1 VRPLSLEV
9 EGFTA
14 FRDRQSVN
22 FEELGLF
29 VIAGPTGAGKTS
41 ILDSMLFA
49 LYGQVPRMGGKQGAA
64 ELVSLGQ
71 PLARVQFEFSVQG
84 KGRYRVARRLPR
96 RGAQTATVERYEDG
110 EWITACE
117 RSGVKECNRVLQ
129 EVLGLDFDS
138 FCKAVVLPQGE
149 FHRFLKGEPAERRQV
164 LVSLL
169 GVGYFL
175 KMGELAR
182 MRQSQLAAKV
192 ERTEEILAEQ
202 YADATAEHVAD
213 LQTAAAGAA
222 DQSAAMTTALADAEG
237 HAEDVRRSAERG
249 DTLHERVTEMGA
261 IAGEL
266 VAQVEDCR
274 AAEAGKEHA
283 VGALAT
289 AAAALDQQRQ
299 AAAVAEGYVQELE
312 ATLGTVEAL
321 ATAAAAAQTLVTAAA
336 DTQAAEALLAQAEA
350 SEQAAENE
358 ARTTQAAATEAAGAV
373 ASARQ
378 AVRDAE
384 AGAQATAR
392 ARDELAH
399 MLTDAARWAGELAGG
414 RTALEARREGAQS
427 AAEVLR
433 EAREQAQQAVATH
446 DEHQRRH
453 AAARLAQGLRAGDD
467 CPVCGAVVQG
477 ATAIA
482 EDDAEALESTAAAAR
497 AATGAVDEAARAA
510 TRAETE
516 LATSAERETELM
528 ARVEQALAGRAGVED
543 LSAEAEAAALAASS
557 AAARLA
563 DAEAALG
570 DAEGAERTARDA
582 AATTGG
588 ELARRQ
594 AQTEAARTALDDV
607 RHRRGEAEEVL
618 RLRFEGPVPEDA
630 AAQIAGRRERVRTA
644 VAGAQ
649 TARRAL
655 DEATGAHV
663 VATAGV
669 HDAEQRLAAID
680 LELTRARTRAE
691 SAASATWS
699 LLQDGSAVAT
709 VPAPAAARDASAIE
723 LAAWCETAAA
733 AAAGERDAARAQR
746 ERVEA
751 KLREVAGRYGVDAD
765 HADGALAG
773 VRAAERAAHQAA
785 IAAQHA
791 AEEAQRRADQREA
804 MEGQIAGERDEMR
817 VLGALGTELR
827 GDRFGD
833 YIVGE
838 TLTILSARAG
848 EELRRISDGRYSLV
862 SEDGGFEVV
871 DHHNA
876 DERRTVKTLSGGET
890 FLASLALA
898 LALSRH
904 VGELATEGLGAKL
917 EAVFIDEGF
926 GTLDPATL
934 EEVIDALERLRAE
947 ELVVGVISHVPEL
960 AQRIGVGIQV
970 DKDQGRSRITS
981 SAGA

>member
-1 VRPLSLEV
+1 M
-9 EGFTA
+9 A

-41 ILDSMLFA
+41 ILDSILFA

-71 PLARVQFEFSVQG
+71 PLARVHFEFSVQG

-96 RGAQTATVERYEDG
+96 RGAQTATVERHEDG

-182 MRQSQLAAKV
+182 TRQSQLAAKV
-192 ERTEEILAEQ
+192 ERTEEIVAEQ
-202 YADATAEHVAD
+202 YADATAEHVAE
-213 LQTAAAGAA
+213 LQAAAAGAA
-222 DQSAAMTTALADAEG
+222 NQSGAMTTALAEAES
-237 HAEDVRRSAERG
+237 HAEDARSSAQRG
-249 DTLHERVTEMGA
+249 DVLHERVAEMEA

-274 AAEAGKEHA
+274 VAEAGKEHA
-283 VGALAT
+283 NATLAT
-289 AAAALDQQRQ
+289 AAAALDQQRE
-299 AAAVAEGYVQELE
+299 AAAASDEHVHELE
-312 ATLGTVEAL
+312 AAVGTVEEL

-336 DTQAAEALLAQAEA
+336 DAQAAEVLLAEAEA
-350 SEQAAENE
+350 SKQAAERE
-358 ARTTQAAATEAAGAV
+358 ARTAEAAATDAAGTV
-373 ASARQ
+373 TSARQ
-378 AVRDAE
+378 AVGDAE
-384 AGAQATAR
+384 GSAQATAR

-399 MLTDAARWAGELAGG
+399 MLTDATRWAGELAGA
-414 RTALEARREGAQS
+414 RTALGARREGAQT
-427 AAEVLR
+427 AADALR
-433 EAREQAQQAVATH
+433 EAREQAQRAVATH

-453 AAARLAQGLRAGDD
+453 AAAQLAQGLRAGDD

-482 EDDAEALESTAAAAR
+482 EDDAGALEGTSAAAR
-497 AATGAVDEAARAA
+497 AATGAADEAAQAA

-516 LATSAERETELM
+516 LAAAAERETELM
-528 ARVEQALAGRAGVED
+528 ARVEQALAGRAGEEN
-543 LSAEAEAAALAASS
+543 LAAEAEAATLAAAG
-557 AAARLA
+557 AATRLSNA
-563 DAEAALG
+563 QAALG
-570 DAEGAERTARDA
+570 DAESAERTARDA

-594 AQTEAARTALDDV
+594 AQTEGARTALNDV
-607 RHRRGEAEEVL
+607 RHRCGRAEEVL
-618 RLRFEGPVPEDA
+618 RLRFKGPVPEDA
-630 AAQIAGRRERVRTA
+630 ATQIAGRRERVRVAA
-644 VAGAQ
+644 VAAQ

-655 DEATGAHV
+655 DEATSAHGA
-663 VATAGV
+663 AAAGF

-680 LELTRARTRAE
+680 LKLTRARTRAE
-691 SAASATWS
+691 SAASASRS

-709 VPAPAAARDASAIE
+709 MPAPAAARDASAIE
-723 LAAWCETAAA
+723 LAAWCKTAAA
-733 AAAGERDAARAQR
+733 AAAGERDAARAQGDR
-746 ERVEA
+746 AEA
-751 KLREVAGRYGVDAD
+751 QLREVAGRHGVDAD
-765 HADGALAG
+765 HADGALAS
-773 VRAAERAAHQAA
+773 VRTAERAAHQAA

-848 EELRRISDGRYSLV
+848 EELRQISDGRYSLV
-862 SEDGGFEVV
+862 SEDGDFEVV

-970 DKDQGRSRITS
+970 VKDQGRSRITTS
-981 SAGA
+981 TGA